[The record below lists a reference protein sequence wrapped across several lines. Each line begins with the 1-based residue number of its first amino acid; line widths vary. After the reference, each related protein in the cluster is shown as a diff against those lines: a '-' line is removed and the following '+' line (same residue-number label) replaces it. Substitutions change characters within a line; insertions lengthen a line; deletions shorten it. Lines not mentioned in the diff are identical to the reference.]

1 MMRARSLCLAAVI
14 VLAASAPAT
23 AQDAEPGETAAAV
36 SQEDDEQADEQQAAA
51 AEERVFRDQ
60 IVVTPG
66 RQEQASGDAP
76 APVTVFDR
84 ESIEKIQPEK
94 MADLF
99 KTIPGVEIDGEGPFR
114 GLPVIRGL
122 SSNRVLILVDGQR
135 LNNARESTSF
145 AGIQPALVNLAE
157 VERIEV
163 LRGPASV
170 QYGSD
175 AIGGVINIITR
186 QPNLGAPGFAISG
199 DAAIEYGTS
208 SESQLG
214 RLSVTG
220 TGSGFSFYAGGS
232 VEEVD
237 DYTAADGAKD
247 DPRYAPYVR
256 DDNTVPNSGMEQT
269 NFNGGLKFL
278 TGSQGVLRVDAEV
291 VRTEDVGFPGFSLET
306 AGLEFSFPNFDRDKI
321 GVSWSSGPVWG
332 LDDIS
337 LSTYYQAVDKES
349 SSVFDFPG
357 FFSDSFT
364 RSEIDSIGFNAQ
376 SLTVVGAHSLTF
388 GLDFYNDNVEDT
400 ALSQDC
406 FGGFCLQPSTEVA
419 VPESEQRGL
428 GAYVQDGWAVS
439 EAITLQLGLRGD
451 TFDFVS
457 EDDPDYPGE
466 PFDVTDSAVS
476 GNVGVIWS
484 VTDHVNMSALVARG
498 FRTPNLQERSFTGLA
513 TNGEAFILQNP
524 DLDSESSWNYEI
536 GTKVRYDRYSGGLH
550 LFYNDLTDFI
560 TLEFLGELDPN
571 VGVELAQFANIDK
584 ATIWGVE
591 FDLETLFAD
600 WWTAFGSI
608 AYIEGDNNV
617 TNQPLPTIPP
627 LKVVLG
633 VRYQR
638 ADWWAEAGLR
648 FLDRQ
653 TRLPEDDPFFET
665 GTTGFTV
672 YDLRGGYD
680 FPCGLG
686 VLVSLENLGDKLYN
700 EPYNNRPEP
709 GRNLRT
715 TLRYRF

>member
-1 MMRARSLCLAAVI
+1 
-14 VLAASAPAT
+14 
-23 AQDAEPGETAAAV
+23 
-36 SQEDDEQADEQQAAA
+36 
-51 AEERVFRDQ
+51 
-60 IVVTPG
+60 
-66 RQEQASGDAP
+66 
-76 APVTVFDR
+76 
-84 ESIEKIQPEK
+84 
-94 MADLF
+94 
-99 KTIPGVEIDGEGPFR
+99 
-114 GLPVIRGL
+114 
-122 SSNRVLILVDGQR
+122 
-135 LNNARESTSF
+135 
-145 AGIQPALVNLAE
+145 
-157 VERIEV
+157 
-163 LRGPASV
+163 
-170 QYGSD
+170 
-175 AIGGVINIITR
+175 
-186 QPNLGAPGFAISG
+186 
-199 DAAIEYGTS
+199 
-208 SESQLG
+208 
-214 RLSVTG
+214 
-220 TGSGFSFYAGGS
+220 
-232 VEEVD
+232 
-237 DYTAADGAKD
+237 
-247 DPRYAPYVR
+247 
-256 DDNTVPNSGMEQT
+256 
-269 NFNGGLKFL
+269 
-278 TGSQGVLRVDAEV
+278 
-291 VRTEDVGFPGFSLET
+291 
-306 AGLEFSFPNFDRDKI
+306 
-321 GVSWSSGPVWG
+321 
-332 LDDIS
+332 
-337 LSTYYQAVDKES
+337 
-349 SSVFDFPG
+349 
-357 FFSDSFT
+357 
-364 RSEIDSIGFNAQ
+364 
-376 SLTVVGAHSLTF
+376 
-388 GLDFYNDNVEDT
+388 
-400 ALSQDC
+400 
-406 FGGFCLQPSTEVA
+406 

-439 EAITLQLGLRGD
+439 EAVTLQVGLRGD

-457 EDDPDYPGE
+457 QDDPDYPGE

-476 GNVGVIWS
+476 GNLGAIWS
-484 VTDHVNMSALVARG
+484 VTDHVNMTALVARG

-524 DLDSESSWNYEI
+524 DLDSESSWNYEV

-571 VGVELAQFANIDK
+571 IGVELAQFANIDK

-591 FDLETLFAD
+591 FDLEALFAD

-638 ADWWAEAGLR
+638 TNWWAEADLR

-686 VLVSLENLGDKLYN
+686 VLVSLENLSDKLYN